1 MILLSRIHN
10 NHFPSSFFSSL
21 ISDTGS
27 FFSSFFSSSFFSSF
41 LASPLASSS
50 FFFFLCTV
58 LISEK
63 IGFDPTIVL
72 NFKLPA
78 LTSLLYSNS
87 SLKLCS
93 SFLAN
98 KSLTSMSKS
107 PMISSSSITNT
118 SQIFIDSATL
128 KVRISSFQTGGASF
142 VSFCF
147 EVSKTY
153 SPMITR
159 TLQFMLPKVLVFLLM
174 EAVSN
179 LKERVLAFSSLNSA
193 IKLT

>member
-1 MILLSRIHN
+1 
-10 NHFPSSFFSSL
+10 
-21 ISDTGS
+21 
-27 FFSSFFSSSFFSSF
+27 
-41 LASPLASSS
+41 
-50 FFFFLCTV
+50 
-58 LISEK
+58 
-63 IGFDPTIVL
+63 
-72 NFKLPA
+72 
-78 LTSLLYSNS
+78 
-87 SLKLCS
+87 
-93 SFLAN
+93 
-98 KSLTSMSKS
+98 MSKS